1 VIYRIAAILAD
12 IARRSQAEKAESLDA
27 MSTGQAAVT
36 WLISQVPFPFMAQR
50 ALPVL
55 PVRDLSASLDFYR
68 RLGFDTREWD
78 EGGYGFATLDG
89 IEIHLEVVPDYSGSK
104 PAAILFVDDADQLA
118 QAWISSGFDVRPPE
132 DKEWGLHEGELIDLD
147 GNIIRFGSPLG

>member
-1 VIYRIAAILAD
+1 
-12 IARRSQAEKAESLDA
+12 
-27 MSTGQAAVT
+27 
-36 WLISQVPFPFMAQR
+36 MAQR
-50 ALPVL
+50 AVPVL

-89 IEIHLEVVPDYSGSK
+89 IEIHMEVVPDYSGSK

-118 QAWISSGFDVRPPE
+118 QAWISQGVDVRPPQ